1 MSKKSSSQFKSYF
14 GASFI
19 MAIGLAYNVI
29 EQDFIGSTVF
39 LISSIVFLSLGLI
52 KKRKSQKET

>member
-1 MSKKSSSQFKSYF
+1 
-14 GASFI
+14 

-39 LISSIVFLSLGLI
+39 LISFIVFLSLGLI